1 MEQKSKISSAALNGL
16 ILGAVTI
23 VYSLIV
29 TLVEPKGFLSIILW
43 TIKFAATNYLLY
55 YLIKEFAKP
64 YNYIKYGECFSYG
77 VLVSSFSAII
87 CACFSFISMAF
98 LFPDQTDMIIEQV
111 QTAMGS
117 QSNITEEQEAM
128 FDKLLP
134 RLPELTLFFSLIYY
148 TIYGVIASSIIANF
162 TKKTDPFATENTLET
177 PENN

>member
-1 MEQKSKISSAALNGL
+1 
-16 ILGAVTI
+16 
-23 VYSLIV
+23 
-29 TLVEPKGFLSIILW
+29 
-43 TIKFAATNYLLY
+43 
-55 YLIKEFAKP
+55 
-64 YNYIKYGECFSYG
+64 
-77 VLVSSFSAII
+77 
-87 CACFSFISMAF
+87 MAF